1 MNTFIQ
7 QVPLEYFII
16 LSTILFCLGVLG
28 VLVRKNAIV
37 ILGCVEL
44 MLNSVNLLLA
54 AFSAYKGDGNGQLLV
69 FFIMVVAAAEVAVGL
84 AIIAFWFPG
93 RSAVIDD
100 GDDYHRSRI
109 TDSSL
114 FYWLYEP

>member
-54 AFSAYKGDGNGQLLV
+54 AFSAYKGDGHGQLLV

-84 AIIAFWFPG
+84 AIITMMYRNTKNVDVSIFNKLKG
-93 RSAVIDD
+93 
-100 GDDYHRSRI
+100 
-109 TDSSL
+109 
-114 FYWLYEP
+114 